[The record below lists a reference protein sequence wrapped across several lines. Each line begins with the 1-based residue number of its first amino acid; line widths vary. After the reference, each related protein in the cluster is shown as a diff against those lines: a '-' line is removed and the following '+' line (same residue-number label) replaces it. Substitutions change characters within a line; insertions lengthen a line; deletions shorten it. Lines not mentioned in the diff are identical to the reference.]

1 MSEVMEG
8 GARFANVL
16 RLLEDLNITEAGSIL
31 YANIKDM
38 LVTNQVERNALEA
51 SYGRLLTA
59 LLSVI
64 AARHPENP
72 ELQTQLKVL
81 ALRLTPPLSRE
92 DLTSAQ
98 RFITRL
104 FGTIRPIDLKQSK
117 EYNESLGALLR
128 SFEGQAWEKVKQ
140 KARHEPAKEVEL
152 DRNSHITRREPSR
165 DRQQSAEGQVDA
177 AYRHHLEQQH
187 DEFNRIEKEFAETL
201 HEAIDK
207 SNDFSRVLDA
217 ELAAISGAQSIDALE
232 GRRSKIIDE
241 IQALRQSHE
250 SHAKSFQQMNS
261 IISEL
266 DTDNRKL
273 ADELNR
279 VRMLSMTDELTGLHN
294 RRAFTRR
301 LEEEIARAERYGTPV
316 TVMIMDLDHF
326 KAVNDQ
332 YGHFVGDMV
341 LKLYAKDIFAIF
353 RQHDMVARY
362 GGEEFVVILPNTTL
376 EGGLC
381 AIAKVQRRVGKVTC
395 RYRDT
400 RFKLPT
406 FSAGIAQYV
415 DGEAIGGLMQRADAA
430 MYRAKHGGR
439 NAVVIAEPSSDTAR
453 QTPPGDATAR

>member
-1 MSEVMEG
+1 MAEVIEG
-8 GARFANVL
+8 GSRFVNVL
-16 RLLEDLNITEAGSIL
+16 RLLDDLNLTEAGSVL

-38 LVTNQVERNALEA
+38 LVTQQAERHALES
-51 SYGRLLTA
+51 SYGRLLHA

-64 AARHPENP
+64 AANHPDNP

-81 ALRLTPPLSRE
+81 ALRLSPPLSRE
-92 DLTSAQ
+92 ELTAAQ
-98 RFITRL
+98 RQLAGL
-104 FGTIRPIDLKQSK
+104 FGAIRPIDLKQSK
-117 EYNESLGALLR
+117 EYTESIAALLR
-128 SFEGQAWEKVKQ
+128 AFEGRGAVDRKR
-140 KARHEPAKEVEL
+140 KARHEPPSEVGLER
-152 DRNSHITRREPSR
+152 DSRIARPEPSR
-165 DRQQSAEGQVDA
+165 DRTQPPEGQVDA

-187 DEFNRIEKEFAETL
+187 DEFNRIEREFAQTL
-201 HEAIDK
+201 REAIDK
-207 SNDFSRVLDA
+207 SNAFSRVLDE
-217 ELAAISGAQSIDALE
+217 ELAAIADAQSIDALE
-232 GRRSKIIDE
+232 VRRRKIIDE
-241 IQALRQSHE
+241 IQTLRQSHE
-250 SHAKSFQQMNS
+250 RHAESFQQMNA

-273 ADELNR
+273 TEELNR

-301 LEEEIARAERYGTPV
+301 LEEEIARAERYGPPV

-341 LKLYAKDIFAIF
+341 LKLYAKDVFAIF

-381 AIAKVQRRVGKVTC
+381 ALAKVQRRVSKITC
-395 RYRDT
+395 RYQEA

-406 FSAGIAQYV
+406 FSAGVAQYV
-415 DGEAIGGLMQRADAA
+415 AGETINGLMRRVDEA

-439 NAVVIAEPSSDTAR
+439 NAVVVADAPSASAQR
-453 QTPPGDATAR
+453 SGPGDATAR